1 MDGKPL
7 TGGGERQRDEV
18 GQASRPFVGQW
29 HRLIST
35 TNWEKGRIINQW
47 RDALVARNAPATD
60 YSDDAWSRKVGNISS
75 QHVGRLRRVF
85 RRFAEVREDYEGL
98 YWSHFHA
105 ALDWND
111 AEMWLEGAVRGDWSV
126 AQMREQRW
134 QALGAPDSLKPA
146 EDEVYAASWDGDGAE
161 ASGTDSLSP
170 SLADVQDPAQHE
182 RRAAS
187 DAAPRV
193 DRTASESRTD
203 AKEEVQ
209 ERDDAV
215 HGDSPGAR
223 PFADLPSLPQNLSEA
238 MENLKLA
245 ILHHRIAGWQDTSP
259 KDVVAYLDAL
269 RQLTEAPVNA
279 A

>member
-7 TGGGERQRDEV
+7 TDGDEQQQDEV
-18 GQASRPFVGQW
+18 EQASRPFVGQW

-47 RDALVARNAPATD
+47 RDALVAQGAPATD
-60 YSDDAWSRKVGNISS
+60 YSDEAWSRKVGNLSS

-85 RRFAEVREDYEGL
+85 RRFAEICDGFKGL

-111 AEMWLEGAVRGDWSV
+111 AEMWLEGAVLSGWSV

-146 EDEVYAASWDGDGAE
+146 DDDVYAASWDGDVA
-161 ASGTDSLSP
+161 AAAAPLSP
-170 SLADVQDPAQHE
+170 SLADVQDPGKSPS
-182 RRAAS
+182 RAAREP
-187 DAAPRV
+187 AARV
-193 DRTASESRTD
+193 DRAPAENRSDVGDETAD
-203 AKEEVQ
+203 A
-209 ERDDAV
+209 
-215 HGDSPGAR
+215 DSPGVR
-223 PFADLPSLPQNLSEA
+223 PFLGLPSLPQNLGES

-245 ILHHRIAGWQDTSP
+245 ILHHRIAGWQETSP
-259 KDVVAYLDAL
+259 HDVLAYLDAL
-269 RQLTEAPVNA
+269 RQLTQAPVNA